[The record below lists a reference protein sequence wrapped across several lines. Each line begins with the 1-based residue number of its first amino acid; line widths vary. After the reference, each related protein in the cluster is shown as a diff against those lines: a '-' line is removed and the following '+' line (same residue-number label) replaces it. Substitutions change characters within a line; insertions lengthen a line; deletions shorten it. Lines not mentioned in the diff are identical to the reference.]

1 MKNSC
6 ALFLVI
12 VLTVMGC
19 GEEDQRKAR
28 IKSASAKSSE
38 TYPLNAEEINKL
50 FVLKKQSPGKIPDGR
65 VYQVIG
71 IVDNVSIID
80 DKPAQKNE
88 AGIKGYVRVLIYLPE
103 YAAGSIECNFE
114 MIHKANVEALKKGD
128 KLKVK
133 GVLGTNFRL
142 LEGDRLYLNGCIIE
156 NK

>member
-1 MKNSC
+1 MEKFMC
-6 ALFLVI
+6 FFLVT
-12 VLTVMGC
+12 VLIIIGC
-19 GEEDQRKAR
+19 GEENQRKAA

-50 FVLKKQSPGKIPDGR
+50 FVFKKQSPGKFPDGR
-65 VYQVIG
+65 VYQVNG

-88 AGIKGYVRVLIYLPE
+88 SGIKGYVRVLIYLPE

-114 MIHKANVEALKKGD
+114 MTHKANVEALKKGD

-142 LEGDRLYLNGCIIE
+142 LEGDRLYLNGCTIE